1 MADIYILEQF
11 LLDEKKDCTEQA
23 LKLIHEDAPK
33 NKFSIVAGRLREIE
47 NVEAKIA
54 SMKRDEEP
62 KG

>member
-1 MADIYILEQF
+1 MADVRDIERFLEE
-11 LLDEKKDCTEQA
+11 EKKECVDQA
-23 LKLIHEDAPK
+23 LKFIHEDAPK

-54 SMKRDEEP
+54 AMKREEEP